1 MSRTM
6 AITDTDL
13 DYLESLHGK
22 LAGAFASIDGGGG
35 RDGIPIVA
43 TGVGRAL
50 HVLVRATAARS
61 VVEVG
66 TAIGYSALWMATA
79 LPADGRID
87 TIDPDTARTDRA
99 RRFWDEAGVGTK
111 IVVHSGKALDVL
123 PALAGPYDFAFIDA
137 LKQEYEG
144 YLAHTVRL
152 LRPGGA
158 VAVDNLLWG
167 GRASGARVDDRV
179 PDTQAIRSFNAK
191 FVSHPQLD
199 ATILSVGDGLGLGVK
214 RS

>member
-1 MSRTM
+1 
-6 AITDTDL
+6 
-13 DYLESLHGK
+13 
-22 LAGAFASIDGGGG
+22 
-35 RDGIPIVA
+35 
-43 TGVGRAL
+43 
-50 HVLVRATAARS
+50 
-61 VVEVG
+61 
-66 TAIGYSALWMATA
+66 
-79 LPADGRID
+79 
-87 TIDPDTARTDRA
+87 
-99 RRFWDEAGVGTK
+99 
-111 IVVHSGKALDVL
+111 
-123 PALAGPYDFAFIDA
+123 
-137 LKQEYEG
+137 
-144 YLAHTVRL
+144 